1 MCIVCTI
8 VKKIKNFFKK
18 RKMIK
23 VNSESYLERSHSS
36 PILSKNGILYYE
48 DRNYETN
55 PLMETLSGSLSP
67 PPSLNYSRSI
77 FEIGEEE
84 EEESDISLSDD
95 SIYFSDPEIK

>member
-1 MCIVCTI
+1 
-8 VKKIKNFFKK
+8 VKKIKNFLKK

-23 VNSESYLERSHSS
+23 VKSESYLERSLS

-67 PPSLNYSRSI
+67 PSLNYSLSI
-77 FEIGEEE
+77 FEIG

-95 SIYFSDPEIK
+95 SSIYFSEPEIK

>member
-1 MCIVCTI
+1 MCMICTI
-8 VKKIKNFFKK
+8 VKKIKNFLKK

-67 PPSLNYSRSI
+67 PSLNYSHSI
-77 FEIGEEE
+77 FEIGEK
-84 EEESDISLSDD
+84 EESDISLSDD

>member
-1 MCIVCTI
+1 MCIFCTI
-8 VKKIKNFFKK
+8 VKKIKNFLKK

-23 VNSESYLERSHSS
+23 VKSESYLERSLS

-67 PPSLNYSRSI
+67 PSLNYSLSI
-77 FEIGEEE
+77 FEIG

-95 SIYFSDPEIK
+95 SSIYFSEPEIK